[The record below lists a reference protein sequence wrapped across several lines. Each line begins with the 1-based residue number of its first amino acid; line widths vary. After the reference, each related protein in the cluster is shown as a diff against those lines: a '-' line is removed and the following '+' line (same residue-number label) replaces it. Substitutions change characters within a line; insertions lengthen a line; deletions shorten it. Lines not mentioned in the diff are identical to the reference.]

1 MAFIKANLLSSA
13 NSSASRDFVG
23 HLMGTL
29 QEDADKEN
37 DRHARP
43 VLLLDR
49 FEEGERASGK
59 KDTDVLVRALY
70 SSETAEIGFNYI
82 SSLQMLQATL
92 LENPLRNLNRVI
104 VPNISIEMY
113 PIHPLRLVN
122 TTLSHR
128 LLSKP
133 LLAREFGLMSIDQAR
148 QLFLME
154 RDDPLEA
161 SVPTIGLW
169 YKSAEPISS
178 RFVLAMCLSFIANK
192 KIRKLDTGKSHLL
205 VCHFPAA
212 NPSRPQCYE
221 CLFKPVVEE
230 TTKDDPVEPG
240 PDLDTADAEK
250 VEAPPETAGPHQ
262 DPVPEPKSA
271 LPEVS
276 VSQPPPPA
284 FDGSQQLLYINML
297 QQQVAALQTQLMQ
310 MTVSLPSQLQR
321 YPYVYPAPAV
331 ATSSQSVQTIPL
343 LPELPIRP
351 TTCDRGTQVDAFQAE
366 TASVAVNTT
375 FVDEEAVGDQTAP
388 EPNETK
394 AGTPAES
401 VLGSESLK
409 LVNTSYSQPPTDTGT
424 NYKVLELTES
434 PGPIHCDTQDFTL
447 TFHGTPA
454 LDRHHAAPAPEK
466 NAHDIIAGLVGSPE
480 ESFYHTDTEGESLS
494 LMHTSNVFS
503 RFKRPL
509 PPKSAP
515 SPLLKQ
521 SVLNSRK
528 DPFKMALPES
538 TDVSMATMS
547 RDTEGATEDNISLSF
562 ATMTYLQKYVQAL
575 LGTNNDDGAA
585 PKEKKKRVNPKLTEE
600 MLMGSSGFPRLIR
613 HARAFKKK
621 GTPEKTLAAFMEM
634 IQLWGHDLFPRDT
647 FKDFITAT
655 EKLCTK
661 RRMRVFREEVIKQE
675 RRERL
680 GVYASSK
687 PRPAPAGPEDSF
699 RDDELDLHVA
709 AMPAM
714 AADGPDAESIS
725 AILDEAIPLLN
736 ESDQDSPPGLDQQ
749 KLDAIENN
757 RRAAMQKLA
766 QKQEEKRAREREE
779 EEARVAKMIADAG
792 HLFAD

>member
-1 MAFIKANLLSSA
+1 
-13 NSSASRDFVG
+13 
-23 HLMGTL
+23 
-29 QEDADKEN
+29 
-37 DRHARP
+37 
-43 VLLLDR
+43 
-49 FEEGERASGK
+49 
-59 KDTDVLVRALY
+59 
-70 SSETAEIGFNYI
+70 
-82 SSLQMLQATL
+82 
-92 LENPLRNLNRVI
+92 
-104 VPNISIEMY
+104 
-113 PIHPLRLVN
+113 
-122 TTLSHR
+122 
-128 LLSKP
+128 
-133 LLAREFGLMSIDQAR
+133 MSIDQAR

-221 CLFKPVVEE
+221 CLFKSSTQAPYVILGSDGTAPMEVLHDNSAFDFALHQVLDIPLKVPPARPPLDPEPVVEE

-240 PDLDTADAEK
+240 PELDTADAEK

-343 LPELPIRP
+343 LPESPIRP

-375 FVDEEAVGDQTAP
+375 FVDEEAVDDQTAP

-394 AGTPAES
+394 AGIPAES

-528 DPFKMALPES
+528 DPVKMALPES
-538 TDVSMATMS
+538 TDVSMATKS

-562 ATMTYLQKYVQAL
+562 ATMTYLQKY
-575 LGTNNDDGAA
+575 G
-585 PKEKKKRVNPKLTEE
+585 
-600 MLMGSSGFPRLIR
+600 LI
-613 HARAFKKK
+613 
-621 GTPEKTLAAFMEM
+621 
-634 IQLWGHDLFPRDT
+634 
-647 FKDFITAT
+647 
-655 EKLCTK
+655 
-661 RRMRVFREEVIKQE
+661 
-675 RRERL
+675 
-680 GVYASSK
+680 
-687 PRPAPAGPEDSF
+687 
-699 RDDELDLHVA
+699 
-709 AMPAM
+709 
-714 AADGPDAESIS
+714 
-725 AILDEAIPLLN
+725 
-736 ESDQDSPPGLDQQ
+736 
-749 KLDAIENN
+749 
-757 RRAAMQKLA
+757 
-766 QKQEEKRAREREE
+766 
-779 EEARVAKMIADAG
+779 
-792 HLFAD
+792 